1 MKIAFWS
8 SAKGNTGVTSNLA
21 CVSVVSAMEYSYKSI
36 LIENHFQKNKLE
48 NVLMYN
54 RANYHLRENDNY
66 QLKPIGMDYIMY
78 KLSNVKYT
86 NMFVNNSTK
95 VVDYSEPIH
104 ISDNINVNK
113 TNEKADQT
121 RYIHSQAQL
130 ETKKVIN
137 EASLEILGNSLYYI
151 PNNEQT
157 NKEAFDYNLYD
168 NINHILKAL
177 ESFADITY
185 IDTSNHNSLS
195 SKIILEEVDLVVVN
209 LVQNSA
215 MIEHFF
221 RNYSSILSKCVF
233 LIGSYHKKSD
243 LDINKISKAHL
254 INKSNIAAI
263 PYNVEYQEAVLQ
275 GTVVEFFARNYS
287 CKRKNPN
294 YNFIHEVKKA
304 VNMIIGNAELI
315 CRKEK

>member
-66 QLKPIGMDYIMY
+66 QMKPVGMDYIMY
-78 KLSNVKYT
+78 KLSSVKYT
-86 NMFVNNSTK
+86 DVFVNNSTNNK
-95 VVDYSEPIH
+95 DYIQRLDIPNDLQGKEITKK
-104 ISDNINVNK
+104 DDRTFLNQLQV
-113 TNEKADQT
+113 QT
-121 RYIHSQAQL
+121 

-137 EASLEILGNSLYYI
+137 EASLEILDKSLYYI
-151 PNNEQT
+151 PNNNQT

-177 ESFADITY
+177 ETFADITY
-185 IDTSNHNSLS
+185 IDTSNQNSLS
-195 SKIILEEVDLVVVN
+195 SKIILEEVDLIVVN
-209 LVQNSA
+209 LVQNTA

-221 RNYSSILSKCVF
+221 NNYSSILSKCVF
-233 LIGSYHKKSD
+233 LISSYHKKSN
-243 LDINKISKAHL
+243 LDINKISKSHL
-254 INKSNIAAI
+254 IDKSNIAAI

-275 GTVVEFFARNYS
+275 GTVVEFFAR
-287 CKRKNPN
+287 
-294 YNFIHEVKKA
+294 
-304 VNMIIGNAELI
+304 
-315 CRKEK
+315 